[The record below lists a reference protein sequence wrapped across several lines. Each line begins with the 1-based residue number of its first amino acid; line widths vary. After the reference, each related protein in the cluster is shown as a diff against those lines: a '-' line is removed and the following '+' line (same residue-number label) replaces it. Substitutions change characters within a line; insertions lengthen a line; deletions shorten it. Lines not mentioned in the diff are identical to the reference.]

1 LNILKL
7 DDKRNFQIFIKIMEF
22 LKKENFS
29 INEKLSNELSK
40 EKIIY
45 MKGMFKKPEELFFK
59 MKINIGSL
67 MKVDESYI
75 DDYSFIL
82 KNLGVND
89 ELTTFQIINEIE
101 KYHKIQLDERVIEEF
116 IYLIIILCKRVYKY

>member
-1 LNILKL
+1 
-7 DDKRNFQIFIKIMEF
+7 MEF
-22 LKKENFS
+22 LKKGNNFNKKKENFS